1 MNLLDRAEHRRVA
14 TLARLDQASQ
24 EAQEQYFT
32 PRAAAQIMASL
43 PRIPS
48 SGTIRVLDPGA
59 GSGVL
64 TAALVER
71 IVTECPAISIEV
83 TTVEADPAL
92 IPALQEALLE
102 CSDVGVTTHLVTSDF
117 VKWALSTEDRFD
129 VVIQNPP
136 YAKLPSKGDVSLA
149 LKAEGIVVPN
159 TYAAFMALGARLLA
173 DGGQQVSIT
182 PRSWMNGTYYAAF
195 RREYV
200 HTLTLDSIHT
210 FESRSKVFGDTG
222 VLQESII
229 VSATKAGTA
238 TEVTLFQS
246 LDHEAEVTTR
256 VVPYEHVVSDDF
268 VFVPANEADGE
279 AVSWMASHASCGLAD
294 LGIKVSTG
302 RVVDF
307 RSRNHLS
314 WEQAPSSV
322 PMIYPANI
330 RNEVVVHPLSNA
342 KKPQWFTAPQEVQ
355 AKMTVPPGSYIL
367 VKRFSS
373 KEERRRVV
381 ATVWSGTVT
390 PAFDNKLNYFHR
402 NGNPLD
408 PALAE
413 GLAKWLN
420 SERVDHYFRVFSG
433 HTQVNAGDLRM
444 MNYPSRE
451 QLRALALSEEPVD
464 IAVEKIMAKRSLA
477 A

>member
-1 MNLLDRAEHRRVA
+1 MNLLNRAEHRRVA
-14 TLARLDQASQ
+14 TLAGIDQASQ
-24 EAQEQYFT
+24 EANEQYFT
-32 PRAAAQIMASL
+32 PKAAARIMASL

-48 SGTIRVLDPGA
+48 SGTVRILDPGA

-71 IVTECPAISIEV
+71 ILTEFPSV
-83 TTVEADPAL
+83 SVEITAVESDEAL
-92 IPALQEALLE
+92 FPTLQEALQE
-102 CSDVGVTTHLVTSDF
+102 CEEAGATTRLVTSDF

-129 VVIQNPP
+129 MVIQNPP
-136 YAKLPSKGDVSLA
+136 YAKLPAKGEISLA
-149 LKAEGIVVPN
+149 LKACGISVPN
-159 TYAAFMALGARLLA
+159 IYAAFMALGARLLA

-182 PRSWMNGTYYAAF
+182 PRSWMNGTYYSAF

-200 HTLTLDSIHT
+200 RNLALDSIHT

-229 VSATKAGTA
+229 VSATKAGLA
-238 TEVTLFQS
+238 TKVSLFRS
-246 LDHEAEVTTR
+246 LDHEAEITKR
-256 VVPYEHVVSDDF
+256 VVPYDHVVSDDF

-279 AVSWMASHASCGLAD
+279 VVSWMASHASCRLAD
-294 LGIKVSTG
+294 LGFNVSTG

-307 RSRNHLS
+307 RSREYLTRDQTPDS
-314 WEQAPSSV
+314 M

-330 RNEVVVHPLSNA
+330 REGIVEHPQPHA
-342 KKPQWFTAPQEVQ
+342 KKPQWFTAPEDIQ
-355 AKMTVPPGSYIL
+355 AKMTVPPGNYVL

-373 KEERRRVV
+373 KEEHRRVV

-390 PAFDNKLNYFHR
+390 PAFDNKLNYFHH
-402 NGNPLD
+402 GGEPLD
-408 PALAE
+408 PILAE

-444 MNYPSRE
+444 MHYPTHE
-451 QLRALALSEEPVD
+451 QLRALALSEDAVD
-464 IAVEKIMAKRSLA
+464 VAVEKIMTEGPLA